1 MCTGAESRG
10 DINGDPVISKVGGDY
25 EDRMRTIE
33 LEGGGEERACNC
45 GTFVQGLLQGIHH
58 HLTALNLPTLSAS
71 EVGIIPLTV
80 LLFFKPFLS
89 CCFSNFFLL

>member
-33 LEGGGEERACNC
+33 LEGGEETACNW
-45 GTFVQGLLQGIHH
+45 GTFVRGLLQGIQH
-58 HLTALNLPTLSAS
+58 HLTALNLPSLSAS
-71 EVGIIPLTV
+71 EVGI
-80 LLFFKPFLS
+80 FFLS
-89 CCFSNFFLL
+89 LK